1 MGQDP
6 ASNTMEELLSRELSV
21 LKVGLLTLSVLKV
34 GLITLSC

>member
-6 ASNTMEELLSRELSV
+6 TSNTMEELLSRELSV